1 MMEEIEFQAA
11 EYVLG
16 TLDAGERGTFE
27 SLLATNPQA
36 RNAVTA
42 WQQRL
47 SPLASPIADVPPPPE
62 IWHMVARRLED
73 VPPTGPSA
81 ESTALLETVSA
92 LHTSRN
98 RWRLGA
104 YVAAAVAAGFA
115 FFAADRLVIE
125 HRQAETAYVAIVDRG
140 GDLPALIIR
149 VDLATRS
156 VFVRPVA
163 TQVPEGRSL
172 ELWWIGENK
181 KPKSMGLVDK
191 DTRNMPLPSGA
202 HIEKASF
209 AVSVEPLGGSRSNGP
224 TGPIVYEGQLLKY

>member
-16 TLDAGERGTFE
+16 TLDAEERAAFE

-36 RNAVTA
+36 RNSVAA
-42 WQQRL
+42 WQRRL
-47 SPLASPIADVPPPPE
+47 SPLAAKIADVPPPPE
-62 IWHMVARRLED
+62 IWHMVARRLDD
-73 VPPTGPSA
+73 VPPAGPSA
-81 ESTALLETVSA
+81 ESAALLETVSA
-92 LHTSRN
+92 LHASRN
-98 RWRLGA
+98 RWRFST
-104 YVAAAVAAGFA
+104 YVAGAIAAGCA

-172 ELWWIGENK
+172 ELWWIADGK

-191 DTRNMPLPSGA
+191 DTRNVPLPSGA
-202 HIEKASF
+202 HIEKATF

-224 TGPIVYEGQLLKY
+224 TGPVVYKGQLLKY